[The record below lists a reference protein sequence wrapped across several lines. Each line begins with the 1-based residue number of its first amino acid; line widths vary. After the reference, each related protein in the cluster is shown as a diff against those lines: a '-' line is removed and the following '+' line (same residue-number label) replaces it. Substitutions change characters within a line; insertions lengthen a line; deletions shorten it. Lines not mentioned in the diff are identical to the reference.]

1 MGWLKN
7 MIKNWL
13 NIQPA
18 MQSGITILEPMSVE
32 TNAMKNQIWYRGD
45 ASELDQLYKQLNSD
59 YVGRSRFWAAA
70 PENENIRKM
79 HSGLPSVMVDT
90 LAYIVKAD
98 MSDVM
103 FEKEAGKADWEEIC
117 KELDFVELIGDA
129 VVGTLVTGD
138 GAFKISADT
147 ELSPYPMVEFF
158 PADRVDYITKR
169 GRIVG
174 VNFYTNYAVG
184 RKTYR
189 LQECYTES
197 KIAYTLFDG
206 DKEVPLSC
214 VPELREYETA
224 EFNGKYMLAIPFRI
238 YKSAKYADRG
248 KSIFESKTDEFDAH
262 DEVISQWMDA
272 LRAGRV
278 QKYIPEDLIPRD
290 EKTGGLLS
298 VNSFGTNFV
307 KIDSAKGE
315 NADPKIDTIQPEIR
329 YEAFL
334 STYCSTL
341 DRCLQGIMS
350 PATLG
355 IDLGKMSSADA
366 QREKKDITGHTRNAI
381 TSALEKSIPKL
392 VAAILMTYDN
402 MRGNEVGAYEP
413 SISFG
418 EYGAPDFDSRVET
431 VNKAATANTMSIE
444 TQVDELWGDSKDEK
458 WKAEEVLRIKRDKG
472 IAVVEEPELGDDL
485 P

>member
-1 MGWLKN
+1 

-18 MQSGITILEPMSVE
+18 MQSGITILEPMSFE

-45 ASELDQLYKQLNSD
+45 ASELDQLYKQLSSD

-174 VNFYTNYAVG
+174 VNFYANYVVG

-189 LQECYTES
+189 IKFAAEAEAQAYLSEINRLNNLDVP
-197 KIAYTLFDG
+197 IAAEPIRITDAEMG
-206 DKEVPLSC
+206 DQ
-214 VPELREYETA
+214 
-224 EFNGKYMLAIPFRI
+224 
-238 YKSAKYADRG
+238 
-248 KSIFESKTDEFDAH
+248 SICAVD
-262 DEVISQWMDA
+262 IDA
-272 LRAGRV
+272 LSGFIV
-278 QKYIPEDLIPRD
+278 F
-290 EKTGGLLS
+290 GG
-298 VNSFGTNFV
+298 
-307 KIDSAKGE
+307 E
-315 NADPKIDTIQPEIR
+315 
-329 YEAFL
+329 
-334 STYCSTL
+334 
-341 DRCLQGIMS
+341 
-350 PATLG
+350 
-355 IDLGKMSSADA
+355 
-366 QREKKDITGHTRNAI
+366 
-381 TSALEKSIPKL
+381 
-392 VAAILMTYDN
+392 
-402 MRGNEVGAYEP
+402 
-413 SISFG
+413 
-418 EYGAPDFDSRVET
+418 
-431 VNKAATANTMSIE
+431 
-444 TQVDELWGDSKDEK
+444 
-458 WKAEEVLRIKRDKG
+458 
-472 IAVVEEPELGDDL
+472 
-485 P
+485 